1 MFVYSSKGATIEV
14 VFRHPH
20 FTAYEA
26 ASVVDGIDSLISKL
40 FICIASNIQY
50 FSLKFSD
57 LLATSKYYTYL

>member
-40 FICIASNIQY
+40 FYIVFIIFNIQ
-50 FSLKFSD
+50 
-57 LLATSKYYTYL
+57 SKV